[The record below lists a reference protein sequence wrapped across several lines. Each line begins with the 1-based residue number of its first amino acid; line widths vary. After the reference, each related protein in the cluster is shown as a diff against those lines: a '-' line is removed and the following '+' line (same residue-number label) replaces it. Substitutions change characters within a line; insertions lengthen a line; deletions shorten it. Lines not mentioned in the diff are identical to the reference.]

1 MSGTKELKMIWKMAL
16 DGSLVATWRE
26 SRRHSKPSRSG
37 DGPRGQGVRVKKLCL
52 ILLALLLIPTPATP
66 QRYGRPYTPVGL
78 PTLLLEVSVGRK
90 THYFSQYDLRRMPRS
105 VATETEPTTKQTH
118 IYEGVALDQL
128 VAIATLTSTGE
139 TIQIESGSHQT
150 QTLSGNDLATET
162 NLIVVDTVDGKPL
175 SLYRPYCFVAIFRDK
190 APLIASDVRSIKIG
204 TRNSPENKS
213 WKGAYAARIRVPVG
227 AVGS

>member
-1 MSGTKELKMIWKMAL
+1 M
-16 DGSLVATWRE
+16 
-26 SRRHSKPSRSG
+26 
-37 DGPRGQGVRVKKLCL
+37 
-52 ILLALLLIPTPATP
+52 
-66 QRYGRPYTPVGL
+66 
-78 PTLLLEVSVGRK
+78 LLEVSVGRK

-175 SLYRPYCFVAIFRDK
+175 SLYRPYCFVATFRDK

-204 TRNSPENKS
+204 TRNLPSS
-213 WKGAYAARIRVPVG
+213 V
-227 AVGS
+227 